1 MGVNP
6 SHLYLSSYDSTQ
18 AGLELGRA
26 ALGSDIRIMGFAPGV
41 WSTKPVDLITR
52 YANQAAERLD
62 LSCRFN
68 VKDIYNTTDYVGKS
82 YGIPTSTGIKMIKLM
97 ARTEGVFLDPVYTS
111 KAMSGLY
118 DHIQRGELTSED
130 IVIFLH
136 TGGNPALF
144 AYQEELDMEELKNH
158 LDYD

>member
-1 MGVNP
+1 
-6 SHLYLSSYDSTQ
+6 
-18 AGLELGRA
+18 
-26 ALGSDIRIMGFAPGV
+26 
-41 WSTKPVDLITR
+41 
-52 YANQAAERLD
+52 
-62 LSCRFN
+62 
-68 VKDIYNTTDYVGKS
+68 VGKS

-97 ARTEGVFLDPVYTS
+97 ARTEGIFLEPVYTS

-144 AYQEELDMEELKNH
+144 AYHEELDMEELKNH